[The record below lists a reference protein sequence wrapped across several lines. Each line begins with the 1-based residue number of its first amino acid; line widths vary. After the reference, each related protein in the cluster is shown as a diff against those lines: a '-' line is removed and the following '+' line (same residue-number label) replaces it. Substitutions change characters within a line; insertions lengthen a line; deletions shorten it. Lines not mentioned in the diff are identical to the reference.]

1 MPACPEVWTLDRL
14 TADDL
19 GATVVWATDSVAD
32 VVTQKFGAPVPIT
45 PESLQNA
52 DTVIAIG
59 GGTLLDRAKWIARA
73 HPTPLRL
80 IAIPSIWGSGA
91 EASPVVLLRE
101 GDSKKII
108 VDDRYIPDV
117 RVVWAELA
125 ATLPAERARVACG
138 DAWAHALEGFLSP
151 LASPP
156 LREELAAVIEEMLTL
171 PIANDARWFDVSA
184 RACSAQARSSV
195 GLVHGIA
202 HVLELKAPAD
212 AAPVRWGHAGLCSTW
227 LWPVMTFN
235 LAQSDVAAGL
245 LAEYELPLN
254 VIIEKLADLFD
265 AAAFRAQRDVM
276 SAEWRS
282 VLRDPSTRT
291 NVTLVRPASLQF
303 FEEFDD
309 SAARAA
315 AVR

>member
-1 MPACPEVWTLDRL
+1 LPPRPEVWTLDRL
-14 TADDL
+14 TATNL

-32 VVTQKFGAPVPIT
+32 VVTPKLGAPVPLT
-45 PESLQNA
+45 CASLQDA
-52 DTVIAIG
+52 DTVIAVG
-59 GGTLLDRAKWIARA
+59 GGTLLDRAKWIVRA
-73 HPTPLRL
+73 HATPLHL
-80 IAIPSIWGSGA
+80 IAIPSVWGSGA
-91 EASPVVLLRE
+91 EASPVVVLRD
-101 GDSKKII
+101 GDTKKIV

-117 RVVWAELA
+117 RVVWPELA
-125 ATLPAERARVACG
+125 ATLPQERARVACG

-151 LASPP
+151 LASKA
-156 LREELAAVIEEMLTL
+156 LRAELAVVIKEMLEL
-171 PIANDARWFDVSA
+171 PIANDSRWFDVSA

-202 HVLELKAPAD
+202 HVLEMKAPAD
-212 AAPVRWGHAGLCSTW
+212 APPVRWGHAGLCSTW

-235 LAQSDVAAGL
+235 LAQSDVAARL
-245 LAEYELPLN
+245 LAEYELPWN
-254 VIIEKLADLFD
+254 AIVAKLIDLFD
-265 AAAFRAQRDVM
+265 APAFRAQRNAM